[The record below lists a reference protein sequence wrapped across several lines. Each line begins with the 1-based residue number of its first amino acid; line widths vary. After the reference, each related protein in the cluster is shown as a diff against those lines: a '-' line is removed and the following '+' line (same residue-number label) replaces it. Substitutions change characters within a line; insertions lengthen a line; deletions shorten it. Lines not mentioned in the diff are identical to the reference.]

1 MNDTLP
7 RMGALIGIGAAIGV
21 LFMPALG
28 PLALVVGAAVGVV
41 IGAIRE
47 RRRTAR

>member
-7 RMGALIGIGAAIGV
+7 GMGALIGIGAAIGV
-21 LFMPALG
+21 LFMPVFG

-41 IGAIRE
+41 LGAIRE
-47 RRRTAR
+47 GRRSTR